1 MRQCWLVLLV
11 LCWLSLLGL
20 SLLASSLAQ
29 AQQRGALEYA
39 VGLRGGYGRSN
50 ITFQPF
56 QSHTQRPSREF
67 GVAFRFSNVRVLG
80 LAVELLYARTA
91 YQTTEYLARREGHP
105 VPLGHPL
112 ECENTW
118 LRLPLLLH
126 LRHTLGVLHIEAL
139 GGGYLDYLLG
149 ERVGPSVP
157 ELARQSIYLHTHNPL
172 GVGMEAGG
180 GIGFVFTWGTLLVE
194 YRTWYRLTSLYER
207 TRIPKQD
214 EPRSNARNQTVGLA
228 YYYVFH

>member
-1 MRQCWLVLLV
+1 MRRSRLVLL
-11 LCWLSLLGL
+11 LCLLLSAF
-20 SLLASSLAQ
+20 ASSRGV

-56 QSHTQRPSREF
+56 QSHSQRPSREF

-207 TRIPKQD
+207 PRIPKQD